1 MLFVR
6 NPTGVSH
13 SPAEQAS
20 TPDCLAGVEALADTL
35 ALLAGTPAG
44 ASWSGPAT

>member
-13 SPAEQAS
+13 SPAEHAVWA
-20 TPDCLAGVEALADTL
+20 DCVAGVEALADALQEL
-35 ALLAGTPAG
+35 A
-44 ASWSGPAT
+44 S

>member
-13 SPAEQAS
+13 SPAEH
-20 TPDCLAGVEALADTL
+20 VEDSDAESGAAALASVL
-35 ALLAGTPAG
+35 ERLLT
-44 ASWSGPAT
+44 T